1 MIYTEKQL
9 IELIQKKIG
18 SDTVTN
24 FAKRYGISRSSLS
37 SAISG
42 NRQLSSEIVKA
53 LGYEAVFVKRSKK

>member
-18 SDTVTN
+18 TDTVTN